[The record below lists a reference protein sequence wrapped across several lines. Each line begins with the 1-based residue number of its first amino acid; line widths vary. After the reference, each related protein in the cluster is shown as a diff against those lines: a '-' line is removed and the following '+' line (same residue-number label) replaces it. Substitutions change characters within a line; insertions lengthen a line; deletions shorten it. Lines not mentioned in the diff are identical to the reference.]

1 MIVSTTISHGGR
13 YSCDMATRWLNPQ
26 EMAAWRTFIVTT
38 GDLTR
43 AIERDLTPFGLDL
56 GDYQLLAMLSE
67 APEQRLKMCDLADSL
82 GLTRSGLT
90 RRMDGVLKKKLVTRT
105 QSTEDGRVAYAQIS
119 AKGMEILKEAAPH
132 HLDSVRDRMIDLL
145 SPTEIKA
152 IASAFK
158 KISEKLSEE
167 KETN

>member
-1 MIVSTTISHGGR
+1 
-13 YSCDMATRWLNPQ
+13 MATRWLTPQ

-43 AIERDLTPFGLDL
+43 AIERDLHQFDLDL

-82 GLTRSGLT
+82 RLTRSGLT

-105 QSTEDGRVAYAQIS
+105 QSSEDGRVAYAQIS
-119 AKGMEILKEAAPH
+119 AKGIEVLKTAAPH
-132 HLDSVRDRMIDLL
+132 HLDSVRAHMIDLL

-158 KISEKLSEE
+158 KISQKLSDD
-167 KETN
+167 KESS

>member
-1 MIVSTTISHGGR
+1 
-13 YSCDMATRWLNPQ
+13 MATRWLTPQ

-43 AIERDLTPFGLDL
+43 AIERDLVDFDIDL

-82 GLTRSGLT
+82 RLTRSGLT

-105 QSTEDGRVAYAQIS
+105 KSSEDGRVAYAQIS
-119 AKGMEILKEAAPH
+119 PKGMDVLKNAAPH
-132 HLDSVRDRMIDLL
+132 HLVSVREHMIDLL
-145 SPTEIKA
+145 SQGEIKA

-167 KETN
+167 KESR

>member
-1 MIVSTTISHGGR
+1 
-13 YSCDMATRWLNPQ
+13 MATRWLTPQ

-43 AIERDLTPFGLDL
+43 AIERDLHQFDLDL

-67 APEQRLKMCDLADSL
+67 APDQRLKMCDLADSL
-82 GLTRSGLT
+82 RLTRSGLT

-105 QSTEDGRVAYAQIS
+105 QSSEDGRVAYAQIS
-119 AKGMEILKEAAPH
+119 AKGLDVLKTAAPH
-132 HLDSVRDRMIDLL
+132 HLESVRGHMIDLL
-145 SPTEIKA
+145 SPAEIRA

-158 KISEKLSEE
+158 KISQKLSGE
-167 KETN
+167 KESI